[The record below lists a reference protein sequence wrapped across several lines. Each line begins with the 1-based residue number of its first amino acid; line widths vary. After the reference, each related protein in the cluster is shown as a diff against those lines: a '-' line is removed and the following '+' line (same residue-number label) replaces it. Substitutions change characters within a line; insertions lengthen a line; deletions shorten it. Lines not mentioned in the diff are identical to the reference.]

1 MTSKR
6 SYRDALPLEVVRAE
20 IEKYSGTQFDPEIAK
35 VFLDILDNDYNKIL
49 EIQKKYF
56 IEKREQ

>member
-35 VFLDILDNDYNKIL
+35 VFLDILYNDYNKIL